1 MGLRIFWGLSG
12 FICRSQFFCRRQKV
26 HTWGL
31 CLPKSSDLHF
41 KRDVS
46 HFFQGDVISS
56 GQLAQ
61 STRGPRAGV
70 CRETNDLGPAAIM
83 LRGYFGHWRMPRTF
97 QFPSRMGE
105 RKSTFKT
112 FPSPVEA
119 RSFFCFL
126 SPGRWDRSRDQK
138 SEDLGLN
145 PSPASVL
152 SASVFPSASGNG
164 NAHLSATLK

>member
-105 RKSTFKT
+105 RVLLKHSHHQLK
-112 FPSPVEA
+112 PDP
-119 RSFFCFL
+119 FFV
-126 SPGRWDRSRDQK
+126 S
-138 SEDLGLN
+138 
-145 PSPASVL
+145 SVL
-152 SASVFPSASGNG
+152 GGGTDLETRS
-164 NAHLSATLK
+164 LKTLV